1 MNNYVPR
8 LVDTLIEKRLKLF
21 GAIYIV
27 GPKWCGKSTTAK
39 KYAKSYLEFQ
49 DPRQKDN
56 YLEIAS
62 SRADLLLDGEK
73 PRLIDE
79 WQDAPNIWDA
89 VRYDVD
95 NTRLKGQYIL
105 TGSTTPRKNKPK
117 HTGTGRICKVLM
129 YPFTFEE
136 SGDTTGEVSLQSIF
150 EGPKEISGVN
160 NKSLEDIAYLCMRG
174 GWPENINVE
183 KEDANIIPKEYLEN
197 IIHKDVN
204 SVDNINKDSKKMK
217 YLLKSLARNISSIVN
232 ISTLKE
238 DVTEHSGEIS
248 EKTIASYL
256 NSLER
261 LYVIQEVDAWSPKLR
276 SKTVI
281 RTSPKRI
288 FTDPSI
294 AMASLGATDKD
305 LLKDFRTFGLVFESL
320 AIRDLIVYSKLINGE
335 VMFYRDKSGFEV
347 DAIVHL
353 DNGKWGA
360 IEVKLGSAESIN
372 EAANNLIKFSNMI
385 DTDNENK
392 PAFLMVLTATKYA
405 YRREDGVYVVP
416 LACLKS

>member
-1 MNNYVPR
+1 MNNYIPR

-21 GAIYIV
+21 GALYIV
-27 GPKWCGKSTTAK
+27 DPKWCGKSTTAK

-49 DPRQKDN
+49 DPKQKDN

-62 SRADLLLDGEK
+62 SRADLLLNGEK

-117 HTGTGRICKVLM
+117 HTGTGRICKVIM
-129 YPFTFEE
+129 HPFTLEE
-136 SGDTTGEVSLQSIF
+136 SSDTTKEVSLSKLF
-150 EGPKEISGVN
+150 ETPKDINGVN
-160 NKSLEDIAYLCMRG
+160 NKTLEDIAYLCMRG
-174 GWPENINVE
+174 GWPENINVD
-183 KEDANIIPKEYLEN
+183 KCDTSIIPKEYLDN
-197 IIHKDVN
+197 IINEDVN

-217 YLLKSLARNISSIVN
+217 YLLKSLARNICLVAN

-238 DVTEHSGEIS
+238 DVKAHSGEIS

-261 LYVIQEVDAWSPKLR
+261 LYVIEEIEAWSPKLR

-305 LLKDFRTFGLVFESL
+305 LLMDFKTFGLVFESL
-320 AIRDLIVYSKLINGE
+320 VLRDLIVYSKLIDGE
-335 VMFYRDKSGFEV
+335 VKFYRDKNGLEI
-347 DAIVHL
+347 DAIIEL

-360 IEVKLGSAESIN
+360 IEIKLGSQESIE
-372 EAANNLIKFSNMI
+372 EAANNLIKLSNLV
-385 DTDNENK
+385 DTQIENK
-392 PAFLMVLTATKYA
+392 PSFLMVLTATKYA
-405 YRREDGVYVVP
+405 YRRDDGVYVVP

>member
-1 MNNYVPR
+1 MDNNYIPR

-21 GAIYIV
+21 GALYIV

-105 TGSTTPRKNKPK
+105 TGSTTPRVNKLK
-117 HTGTGRICKVLM
+117 HTGTGRICKVVM

-136 SGDTTGEVSLQSIF
+136 SSDSTKEVSLKNLF
-150 EGPKEISGVN
+150 EEQKNISGVT
-160 NKSLEDIAYLCMRG
+160 NKTLEDIAYLCMRG
-174 GWPENINVE
+174 GWPENINVS
-183 KEDANIIPKEYLEN
+183 KEDANIIPKEYLDN
-197 IIHKDVN
+197 IINKDVN
-204 SVDNINKDSKKMK
+204 TVDNIKKDPKKMK
-217 YLLKSLARNISSIVN
+217 HLIKSLARNISSIVN
-232 ISTLKE
+232 MSTLRDDIK
-238 DVTEHSGEIS
+238 DHSGEIS

-256 NSLER
+256 NALER
-261 LYVIQEVDAWSPKLR
+261 LYVIKEVEAWSPKLR
-276 SKTVI
+276 SKTAI

-294 AMASLGATDKD
+294 AMAALGATDQD
-305 LLKDFRTFGLVFESL
+305 LLKDFKTFGLVFEAL
-320 AIRDLIVYSKLINGE
+320 AIRDLIVYSKLLNGE
-335 VMFYRDKSGFEV
+335 VKFYRDRNGLEI
-347 DAIVHL
+347 DAIIEL

-360 IEVKLGSAESIN
+360 IEVKLGSQESIE
-372 EAANNLIKFSNMI
+372 EAAKNLIKFSNMVDI
-385 DTDNENK
+385 ENK
-392 PAFLMVLTATKYA
+392 PSFLMVLTATKYA

>member
-1 MNNYVPR
+1 MDNYVPR

-136 SGDTTGEVSLQSIF
+136 SGDTTGEVSLQNLF
-150 EGPKEISGVN
+150 NGPKDISGSN

-174 GWPENINVE
+174 GWPENINVD
-183 KEDANIIPKEYLEN
+183 KEDTNIIPKEYLDN

-204 SVDNINKDSKKMK
+204 SVDDVNKDPKKMK

-238 DVTEHSGEIS
+238 DVMEHSGEIS

-294 AMASLGATDKD
+294 AMASLGTTDKD

-360 IEVKLGSAESIN
+360 IEVKLGSTESIN

-385 DTDNENK
+385 DTDDENK
-392 PAFLMVLTATKYA
+392 PSFLMVLTATKYA